1 MLEWLTSRWW
11 GVGVPGV
18 INRNANPAVRSGPAS
33 NENGQDNGHPTERSG
48 QAIVALLNQAADSAK
63 ATCEQVINT
72 AGTLSIQ
79 LRAAEDKVKLLESE
93 LRHYQDRSSRA
104 EKWLSRVYKEI
115 EQNFFNAQNTR
126 QPSRQ

>member
-1 MLEWLTSRWW
+1 M
-11 GVGVPGV
+11 

-33 NENGQDNGHPTERSG
+33 KENGQDSGDPTERSG

-63 ATCEQVINT
+63 ATCEQAINT
-72 AGTLSIQ
+72 AGTLSTQ